1 MEENVIVTISHVV
14 KKTVNSRPSLQE
26 AIIEGIIN
34 YVNLANKL
42 QPEIQA
48 ELGEKIEKSA
58 IMMALRRYGEELQKK
73 SIVKEQFKM
82 SHEIIMKTNLC
93 DICIV
98 KTPSALDKIKQ
109 IHQIVD
115 YEKGETLNIIQGN
128 YEITIVISQKYLDSL
143 KEILKGEKILNIQK
157 NLVSLTIS
165 LSKEFLSTPGVLALA
180 TRKLAWNNINIFE
193 NISTMTELIFIVAEK
208 DAVKAY
214 NTFQEMTKEHV
225 EYQQ

>member
-48 ELGEKIEKSA
+48 ELGEKNEKSA

>member
-1 MEENVIVTISHVV
+1 MEKNC
-14 KKTVNSRPSLQE
+14 
-26 AIIEGIIN
+26 
-34 YVNLANKL
+34 
-42 QPEIQA
+42 
-48 ELGEKIEKSA
+48 
-58 IMMALRRYGEELQKK
+58 KK
-73 SIVKEQFKM
+73 SVVKEQFKM
-82 SHEIIMKTNLC
+82 SHEIVMKTNLC

-115 YEKGETLNIIQGN
+115 YEKGETLNVIQGN

-157 NLVSLTIS
+157 SLVSLTLS
-165 LSKEFLSTPGVLALA
+165 LSKEFLSTPGILALA

>member
-1 MEENVIVTISHVV
+1 MEENVIVTVSQVV
-14 KKTVNSRPSLQE
+14 KKMVNLRPSLQE
-26 AIIEGIIN
+26 ALIEGIVN

-42 QPEIQA
+42 HPEIQA
-48 ELGEKIEKSA
+48 ELGEKTKKSA

-115 YEKGETLNIIQGN
+115 YEKGETLNVIQGN

-157 NLVSLTIS
+157 SLVSLTLS

-193 NISTMTELIFIVAEK
+193 NISTMTELIFIVAEE

-225 EYQQ
+225 EYKQ

>member
-1 MEENVIVTISHVV
+1 M

-26 AIIEGIIN
+26 ALIEGIVN

-48 ELGEKIEKSA
+48 ELGEKTKKSA
-58 IMMALRRYGEELQKK
+58 VMMALRRYGEELQKK
-73 SIVKEQFKM
+73 SVVKEQFKM
-82 SHEIIMKTNLC
+82 SHEIVMKTNLC

-115 YEKGETLNIIQGN
+115 YEKGETLNVIQGN

-157 NLVSLTIS
+157 SLVSLTLS
-165 LSKEFLSTPGVLALA
+165 LSKEFLSTPGILALA

>member
-1 MEENVIVTISHVV
+1 M
-14 KKTVNSRPSLQE
+14 LQE
-26 AIIEGIIN
+26 VLIEGIVN

-48 ELGEKIEKSA
+48 ELGGKIEKSA
-58 IMMALRRYGEELQKK
+58 VMMALRRCGEELQIK
-73 SIVKEQFKM
+73 SIIKEQFKM

-98 KTPSALDKIKQ
+98 KAPSALDKIKQ

-115 YEKGETLNIIQGN
+115 YEKGETLNVIQGN
-128 YEITIVISQKYLDSL
+128 YEITIVISQKHLESL
-143 KEILKGEKILNIQK
+143 KEILKKEKILNIQR
-157 NLVSLTIS
+157 NLVALTIG
-165 LSKEFLSTPGVLALA
+165 LSKEFLSTPGILALA

-225 EYQQ
+225 E

>member
-1 MEENVIVTISHVV
+1 
-14 KKTVNSRPSLQE
+14 
-26 AIIEGIIN
+26 
-34 YVNLANKL
+34 
-42 QPEIQA
+42 
-48 ELGEKIEKSA
+48 
-58 IMMALRRYGEELQKK
+58 MMALRRYGEQIQKK
-73 SIVKEQFKM
+73 TIVKYQFKM

-115 YEKGETLNIIQGN
+115 YEKGETLNVIQGN

-143 KEILKGEKILNIQK
+143 KEILISEKILNIQK
-157 NLVSLTIS
+157 HLVSLTIG

-180 TRKLAWNNINIFE
+180 TRKLSWNNINIFE
-193 NISTMTELIFIVAEK
+193 SISTMTELIFIVAEK

-214 NTFQEMTKEHV
+214 NTFQEMIRDHI
-225 EYQQ
+225 EYYQH

>member
-1 MEENVIVTISHVV
+1 M
-14 KKTVNSRPSLQE
+14 VNSRPSLQE
-26 AIIEGIIN
+26 ALIEGIVN

-48 ELGEKIEKSA
+48 ELGEKTEKSA

-82 SHEIIMKTNLC
+82 SHEIIMKTNLS

-98 KTPSALDKIKQ
+98 KTPSALDKIRH

-115 YEKGETLNIIQGN
+115 YEKGETLNVIQGN
-128 YEITIVISQKYLDSL
+128 YEITIVILQKYLDPL
-143 KEILKGEKILNIQK
+143 KEILKSEKILNIQK
-157 NLVSLTIS
+157 NLVSLTIG

-180 TRKLAWNNINIFE
+180 TRKLAWNNINIYE

-214 NTFQEMTKEHV
+214 NTFQEMTKEYV
-225 EYQQ
+225 EYQR